1 MANNRFIIVISFM
14 LFLTSSCGNQVST
27 ESEKLQDESD
37 YDNSDSQKEVF
48 DPEISIDSLNKIEE
62 ELDEKLKEFDKE
74 MEEEIPE

>member
-1 MANNRFIIVISFM
+1 M